1 MQVVVVQ
8 GMACMGKSTLCK
20 ELETLLCDCK
30 WFSLDSYKEAFWDRF
45 GFDSVEEREEQSS
58 LAVKICFYDIHR
70 CIEKGKYDYILID
83 YAFKGKLFDDLKKY
97 LSDWNVP
104 VKTLYLVPSN
114 YEEHRKAW
122 VQRSRDFSRR
132 HPGHGASSYCNG
144 VGDGYTNEYKD
155 KFFSSMGCIGNTLQ
169 ITVNMNPY
177 NRDIPIEDIVS
188 FIKE

>member
-8 GMACMGKSTLCK
+8 GMACTGKSTLCK
-20 ELETLLCDCK
+20 ELETVLGECK
-30 WFSLDSYKEAFWDRF
+30 WFSLDAYKEAFWDRF

-58 LAVKICFYDIHR
+58 LAMKICFYDIHR

-83 YAFKGKLFDDLKKY
+83 YAFKGKLLDDLKAY
-97 LSDWNVP
+97 LSEWNVS
-104 VKTLYLVPSN
+104 VKTLYLVPSS

-132 HPGHGASSYCNG
+132 HPGHGASVYNSG
-144 VGDGYTNEYKD
+144 VGEGYINEYKD
-155 KFFSSMGCIGNTLQ
+155 KFFSNMECIGNTLQ

-177 NRDIPIEDIVS
+177 NRGVPLDDIIS